1 MKCTIGRKEEG
12 FFFFFFGGGGQL
24 NKVFFFFLQFFLFA
38 LSALSLLCY
47 MIVILTPVLL
57 GSVAL
62 YSLFFDCH
70 DFSLYM
76 GSCSQLV
83 VVQNSSPPHLHVIRC
98 HDAFG

>member
-1 MKCTIGRKEEG
+1 M
-12 FFFFFFGGGGQL
+12 
-24 NKVFFFFLQFFLFA
+24 NKVLFFFLHVILFA
-38 LSALSLLCY
+38 LTALTLLCY

-76 GSCSQLV
+76 GSCSQLL
-83 VVQNSSPPHLHVIRC
+83 VVQKSSPPHLHVIRC